1 MQLQFISLLSGLLLS
16 LVSIAQTEETVMLKT
31 ISGEIIEG
39 TLTVPETKAPTPVV
53 LIIAGSGPT
62 DRNGNNPMMTNNS
75 LKMLSDELVKNGIAS
90 LRYDKRGIGKSKMA
104 GEKEVDLR
112 FDNYIQDAIGWIK
125 FLKATQKFTTI
136 TVVGHSEGSLIGMIA
151 AQNENVSKIVS
162 IAGAGQPADKIIR
175 DQLKAQPPFVLEQ
188 ASPVLD
194 KLVKG
199 DTVENIPPMLL
210 SLFRPSVQPYMI
222 SWFKY
227 DPQNEI
233 AKLKKPVLIIQ
244 GTTDIQV
251 GIDDAQKLKTAKPEA
266 KLVLI
271 DGMNHIFKNAEADRM
286 KNIQTYNQ
294 PDVPLNDE
302 LVPVIC
308 SFINAK

>member
-16 LVSIAQTEETVMLKT
+16 LVSIAQTEETVVLKT
-31 ISGEIIEG
+31 GSGEIEG
-39 TLTVPETKAPTPVV
+39 TLTVPETKAPAPVV

-62 DRNGNNPMMTNNS
+62 DRNGNNPVMTNNS
-75 LKMLSDELVKNGIAS
+75 LKMLSAGLAKNGTAS

-151 AQNENVSKIVS
+151 AQNENVSKFVS

-251 GIDDAQKLKTAKPEA
+251 SIDDAQKLKTAKPEA